1 MQMIHK
7 KVGANLFAQNTL
19 NMRINSHLQIL
30 SLFMLMLLLL
40 AGCSGSVT
48 EPVSYFA
55 VETPRPFG
63 YVIGDEIAQRIV
75 IEMREGIT
83 LQTASLP
90 ARGQINRWL
99 NLTKINVEQQGA
111 QTVINL
117 RYQIFYAPLEV
128 KMLSLPGFT
137 LQFAQGDKTLTKV
150 VPDWSFTVAP
160 LRELAVRKNEQHEYM
175 RPDARPPLL
184 SDSAAQMG
192 LWSSFSVSALL
203 GAYLAYLYGYFPQSR
218 RRVFKQALKQLAKL
232 SETDMAQ
239 ALTVVHKAF
248 NKLNKQPLFQHQ
260 LADFYRRHTEYQ
272 RINQP
277 LEWFFEYSYHYFF
290 SGKQPATAEHL
301 QKIRELL
308 AQCRQIERGAL

>member
-7 KVGANLFAQNTL
+7 MVGANLFAQNTL
-19 NMRINSHLQIL
+19 NMRINSHLQML
-30 SLFMLMLLLL
+30 SLFMLMLL

-75 IEMREGIT
+75 IETRPGIA

-99 NLTKINVEQQGA
+99 NLTQITVEQQDA

-117 RYQIFYAPLEV
+117 RYQVFYAPLEV

-137 LQFAQGDKTLTKV
+137 LQFAQGDNTLTKV

-175 RPDARPPLL
+175 RPDVRPPLL
-184 SDSAAQMG
+184 PDSAAQMG
-192 LWSSFSVSALL
+192 LWSSFSVSILL

-232 SETDMAQ
+232 SEGDMAQ
-239 ALTVVHKAF
+239 VLTIAHKAF
-248 NKLNKQPLFQHQ
+248 NKLNRQPLFQHQ
-260 LADFYRRHTEYQ
+260 LADFYRQHSDYQ
-272 RINQP
+272 RINKP
-277 LEWFFEYSYHYFF
+277 LEWFFDYSYHYFF

-301 QKIRELL
+301 EKIRELL
-308 AQCRQIERGAL
+308 EQCRKIERGAL

>member
-1 MQMIHK
+1 
-7 KVGANLFAQNTL
+7 
-19 NMRINSHLQIL
+19 MRFWLLI
-30 SLFMLMLLLL
+30 LLLL

-75 IEMREGIT
+75 IETRPGIT
-83 LQTASLP
+83 LQTSSLP

-99 NLTKINVEQQGA
+99 NLTQINVEQQGE

-128 KMLSLPGFT
+128 KMLTLPGFT
-137 LQFAQGDKTLTKV
+137 LQFAQGDNLLIKD
-150 VPDWSFTVAP
+150 VPDWPFTVAP

-175 RPDARPPLL
+175 RPDVRPPLL
-184 SDSAAQMG
+184 SDGAAQMG
-192 LWSSFSVSALL
+192 LWSSFSVSVLL
-203 GAYLAYLYGYFPQSR
+203 SAYLAYLYGYFPQSR

-232 SETDMAQ
+232 GEGDMAQ
-239 ALTVVHKAF
+239 ALTVAHKAF
-248 NKLNKQPLFQHQ
+248 NKLNRQPLFQHQ
-260 LADFYRRHTEYQ
+260 LADFYRRHAEYQ

-277 LEWFFEYSYHYFF
+277 LEWFFAYSYHYFF
-290 SGKQPATAEHL
+290 SGKQAATPQHL
-301 QKIRELL
+301 EKIRELL
-308 AQCRQIERGAL
+308 AQCRKIERGAL

>member
-1 MQMIHK
+1 
-7 KVGANLFAQNTL
+7 
-19 NMRINSHLQIL
+19 MR
-30 SLFMLMLLLL
+30 FWFLLLL
-40 AGCSGSVT
+40 LLVGCSGSVT

-75 IEMREGIT
+75 IETRPGVI
-83 LQTASLP
+83 LQTTSLP

-99 NLTKINVEQQGA
+99 NLTQITVEQQGE

-137 LQFAQGDKTLTKV
+137 LQFAQGDNTLSKV

-175 RPDARPPLL
+175 RPDVRPPLL

-192 LWSSFSVSALL
+192 LWSSFSASVLL
-203 GAYLAYLYGYFPQSR
+203 GAYLVYLYGYFPQSR

-232 SETDMAQ
+232 GEGDMAQ
-239 ALTVVHKAF
+239 ALTIVHKAF
-248 NKLNKQPLFQHQ
+248 NKLNRQPLFQHQ
-260 LADFYRRHTEYQ
+260 LADFYRRHAEYQ
-272 RINQP
+272 RINQS
-277 LEWFFEYSYHYFF
+277 LDWFFDYSYHYFF
-290 SGKQPATAEHL
+290 SVKQTATHEHL
-301 QKIRELL
+301 EKIRKLL
-308 AQCRQIERGAL
+308 EQCRKIERGAL